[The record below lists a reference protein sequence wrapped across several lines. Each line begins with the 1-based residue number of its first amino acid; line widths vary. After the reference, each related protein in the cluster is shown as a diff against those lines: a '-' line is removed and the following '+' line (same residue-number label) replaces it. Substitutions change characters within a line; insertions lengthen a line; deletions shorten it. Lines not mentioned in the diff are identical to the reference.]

1 MQTPTL
7 VDRQQLAAC
16 FLLNRH
22 LLEDFLSA
30 EKSKSAWAEEKGMKL
45 WVEGLDRFYELM
57 GRPPSITAFKAMLNN
72 LYKQAPWTQD
82 YSDETATQVGILRGA
97 VATAE
102 SFEEKNK
109 PEDIERMGRK
119 LLQQYLYFLL
129 RTKLTDRLSSGAD
142 MAKVLSGAQK
152 EMTHIGG
159 LDGSRFKKPFPMN
172 DFPSRKMSFAPT
184 GIDFVDS
191 FLAGGMLSGEVI
203 GHAAP
208 IGSGKTTLVLQV
220 MWSRAQQQL
229 AQFHGK
235 PLSEIPLTKLPHIY
249 GFFFEHVE
257 LLYAN
262 FISNAAGIPRKTM
275 EQYAL
280 SKDRAVFSTSMSEN
294 YKKYEI
300 SLFGKDIEEA
310 KRKGGQL
317 PFGEFERMQW
327 AAAVAN
333 DLISFIDFSG
343 GDESLSDWASQGVD
357 GMAAYIK
364 AHQHVQDNPGVNVC
378 MLDYVGAMVE
388 VATSSGHYNVRDR
401 INVLKSIPTHMT
413 RLITG
418 PFRCPAWASHQLN
431 SEQNDRDGGTI
442 PNPNKTDGCHMFLEN
457 CAMGFASG
465 KLTEDGNVAVYV
477 AGKNRRSERP
487 KPMLSKLDHTYAR
500 WIGANDSH
508 QLVEG
513 RVLSKAEVAARAR
526 VDWQGT
532 RPNFQQSWTS
542 SL

>member
-1 MQTPTL
+1 
-7 VDRQQLAAC
+7 
-16 FLLNRH
+16 
-22 LLEDFLSA
+22 
-30 EKSKSAWAEEKGMKL
+30 MKL

-57 GRPPSITAFKAMLNN
+57 GKSPSITAFKAMLNN
-72 LYKQAPWTQD
+72 LYKQASWTQD

-97 VATAE
+97 VALAE
-102 SFEEKNK
+102 AFEEKNK
-109 PEDIERMGRK
+109 PEELERMGRK

-142 MAKVLSGAQK
+142 MAKVISGAQK

-159 LDGSRFKKPFPMN
+159 LDGSRFKKPFPLN
-172 DFPSRKMSFAPT
+172 DIPIRRMSFAPT
-184 GIDFVDS
+184 GIDFVDT

-220 MWSRAQQQL
+220 MWSRAQQLL
-229 AQFHGK
+229 APFQGK
-235 PLSEIPLTKLPHIY
+235 PLSEVPMTTMPHIY

-262 FISNAAGIPRKTM
+262 FMSNAASIPRKTM
-275 EQYAL
+275 EQYVL
-280 SKDRAVFSTSMSEN
+280 THDRSLLSTSMSEN
-294 YKKYEI
+294 YKKYEVN
-300 SLFGKDIEEA
+300 LFGKDIEEA
-310 KRKGGQL
+310 KRKRGIL
-317 PFGEFERMQW
+317 PFGEFERLQW

-343 GDESLSDWASQGVD
+343 GDDTVSEWSHQGVD

-364 AHQHVQDNPGVNVC
+364 AHQHLNNNPGVNVC
-378 MLDYVGAMVE
+378 LLDYVGAMVGIG
-388 VATSSGHYNVRDR
+388 TSSGHYSIHDRVNVVKQIPMF
-401 INVLKSIPTHMT
+401 INQQ
-413 RLITG
+413 ITG

-431 SEQNDRDGGTI
+431 SEQNDREGGTI

-477 AGKNRRSERP
+477 AGKNRRSEKP
-487 KPMLSKLDHTYAR
+487 KPMLAKLDHTYAR

-508 QLVEG
+508 QLVDG
-513 RVLSKAEVAARAR
+513 RVLSKSEAARQAR
-526 VDWQGT
+526 SQVSFGPPVVGMGKDG
-532 RPNFQQSWTS
+532 F
-542 SL
+542 